1 MKGARILAGVAT
13 FTVACALPS
22 VAFAQIGACPTLLPP
37 PCIVNDPGRI
47 AGIVA
52 EIKEKKDQ
60 LENAVQ
66 QVQQATTLN
75 GALGMIDSATQAAND
90 PITAIVP
97 PAYTGEKMTFSEAAN
112 QHNDDVRTHH
122 STVEGPATSTLDDK
136 LRKREPEGH

>member
-75 GALGMIDSATQAAND
+75 GALGMR
-90 PITAIVP
+90 
-97 PAYTGEKMTFSEAAN
+97 SEEHTYELQSLMRNSYAVFCLKKKKTKK
-112 QHNDDVRTHH
+112 HN
-122 STVEGPATSTLDDK
+122 
-136 LRKREPEGH
+136 

>member
-1 MKGARILAGVAT
+1 MYSAFPPLRSYNLRNPPSENVIWKGALILAGVAT

-22 VAFAQIGACPTLLPP
+22 VACAQIGACPTLIPP

-66 QVQQATTLN
+66 QVQDRKSTRLN
-75 GALGMIDSATQAAND
+75 S
-90 PITAIVP
+90 
-97 PAYTGEKMTFSEAAN
+97 S
-112 QHNDDVRTHH
+112 H
-122 STVEGPATSTLDDK
+122 
-136 LRKREPEGH
+136 

>member
-52 EIKEKKDQ
+52 EIKEKKTK

-75 GALGMIDSATQAAND
+75 VTLGISDSANQAATDTHN
-90 PITAIVP
+90 PLVP
-97 PAYTGEKMTFSEAAN
+97 QNSQQK
-112 QHNDDVRTHH
+112 
-122 STVEGPATSTLDDK
+122 K
-136 LRKREPEGH
+136 

>member
-1 MKGARILAGVAT
+1 MRISYGSPDVCSSDL
-13 FTVACALPS
+13 
-22 VAFAQIGACPTLLPP
+22 
-37 PCIVNDPGRI
+37 GRI

-75 GALGMIDSATQAAND
+75 GALSMIDSATQAAND

-97 PAYTGEKMTFSEAAN
+97 PASTGEKMTFSEAAN
-112 QHNDDVRTHH
+112 QLNAAVRQHP
-122 STVEGPATSTLDDK
+122 STGEGKAAGASDDK
-136 LRKREPEGH
+136 LRMRARKSTRLNSSTK